1 MNFFKKS
8 LPYLAMIFQQFNLAS
23 MAIIVKH
30 ALDNGLS
37 PHVLVALRMVV
48 AAILVSPFAIVME
61 RNTRPMMTLSTF
73 FKIVLLSLFEP
84 VLSQN
89 FSDTGMKYTT
99 ATFNVSMSNALPAMT
114 FIMAWIFRLE
124 IVKLRKLHG
133 QAKIVGTLLA
143 VGGGIIMTFVKGTL
157 LDLPWKNGINIIFKK
172 SATDV
177 EHTDLMKGAG
187 LIVVGL
193 FCWSCFIILQAHIL
207 RSYPSVL
214 SLAALVCIFG
224 SIEGIILALLVE
236 RGNTK
241 IWSIF
246 NPDAKLLAVIYGGMM
261 SCSTYLIMGWL
272 MKNRG
277 PVFVTS
283 FNPLGMVLVTIF
295 SSFFLAER
303 LFLGRVLGAAVIII
317 GLCMVLWGKSKDQRH
332 SNSQNI
338 QDDDAVAAASQN
350 GLQMAVING
359 DIESPSQSN
368 VTVDEGTRAS
378 CMT

>member
-1 MNFFKKS
+1 MG
-8 LPYLAMIFQQFNLAS
+8 
-23 MAIIVKH
+23 IIVKY

-48 AAILVSPFAIVME
+48 AAIFISPLSIVIE
-61 RNTRPMMTLSTF
+61 RPA
-73 FKIVLLSLFEP
+73 
-84 VLSQN
+84 LSQN
-89 FSDTGMKYTT
+89 FSCTGMKYTT
-99 ATFNVSMSNALPAMT
+99 ATFNVSMSNILPAMT

-133 QAKIVGTLLA
+133 QAKILGTLVA
-143 VGGGIIMTFVKGTL
+143 IGGGIIMTFVKGTL
-157 LDLPWKNGINIIFKK
+157 LDLPWKNGRTIIFKK

-193 FCWSCFIILQAHIL
+193 FCWSCLIILQAHIL

-214 SLAALVCIFG
+214 SLAALVCILG
-224 SIEGIILALLVE
+224 SIEGIILAFLVE

-246 NPDAKLLAVIYGGMM
+246 NPDAKPLAVIYGGMM

-272 MKNRG
+272 IKKRE

-283 FNPLGMVLVTIF
+283 FNPLSMVLVTIF

-303 LFLGRVLGAAVIII
+303 LFLGRVLGAVVIII
-317 GLCMVLWGKSKDQRH
+317 GLYMVLWGKSKDQLC
-332 SNSQNI
+332 SNSQNS
-338 QDDDAVAAASQN
+338 QEDAAAAAAAATQN
-350 GLQMAVING
+350 GRQTVVIND
-359 DIESPSQSN
+359 DIETLSQSN
-368 VTVDEGTRAS
+368 MIVNE
-378 CMT
+378 

>member
-1 MNFFKKS
+1 
-8 LPYLAMIFQQFNLAS
+8 

-61 RNTRPMMTLSTF
+61 R
-73 FKIVLLSLFEP
+73 P

-89 FSDTGMKYTT
+89 FSYTGMKYTT

-177 EHTDLMKGAG
+177 EHTYLMKGAG
-187 LIVVGL
+187 LIVVGTY
-193 FCWSCFIILQAHIL
+193 IKILPFSAQS
-207 RSYPSVL
+207 RSFGMHFWL
-214 SLAALVCIFG
+214 HRRHHTGLASRKRKHKNLV
-224 SIEGIILALLVE
+224 
-236 RGNTK
+236 N
-241 IWSIF
+241 
-246 NPDAKLLAVIYGGMM
+246 
-261 SCSTYLIMGWL
+261 
-272 MKNRG
+272 
-277 PVFVTS
+277 
-283 FNPLGMVLVTIF
+283 
-295 SSFFLAER
+295 
-303 LFLGRVLGAAVIII
+303 
-317 GLCMVLWGKSKDQRH
+317 
-332 SNSQNI
+332 
-338 QDDDAVAAASQN
+338 
-350 GLQMAVING
+350 LQ
-359 DIESPSQSN
+359 P
-368 VTVDEGTRAS
+368 R
-378 CMT
+378 C